1 MPARASRDILERM
14 FGDWE
19 SGHAYP
25 TLFRVDRDVVVSTAE
40 ALPTTGRKLAGQP
53 PIWVRSFGLQIE
65 PRMSGRQIARVRRS
79 NGGWLAV
86 VLVPAASGNGR
97 SSLTIPLWLD
107 PSMESTDGQE
117 REGISSH

>member
-1 MPARASRDILERM
+1 VFEEWQSDPE
-14 FGDWE
+14 
-19 SGHAYP
+19 YP

-40 ALPTTGRKLAGQP
+40 ALPSSSRKLAGQP
-53 PIWVRSFGLQIE
+53 PAWIKAFGLRIE
-65 PRMSGRQIARVRRS
+65 PQMPGRQIAWVRRS

-107 PSMESTDGQE
+107 PSMVSTD
-117 REGISSH
+117 RES